1 MNAIITSGFL
11 DLGN

>member
-1 MNAIITSGFL
+1 MNAIITSGFF